1 MAEGSLTRLRAALV
15 GNEQLAEFARQLGL
29 GEFMRLG
36 RGEDDSGGRSR
47 MVLLGSTFEALVG
60 ALYLDQGIQSVMEFV
75 EPLLETATQAILS
88 GGKDQDPKS
97 LLQEWA
103 QSEGL
108 GTPHYQTVAALGP
121 DHDKTFEV
129 AVLIQGKIYGRGS
142 GPSKQVAAKSA
153 ARAAITTLGL
163 E

>member
-1 MAEGSLTRLRAALV
+1 M
-15 GNEQLAEFARQLGL
+15 
-29 GEFMRLG
+29 MRLG
-36 RGEDDSGGRSR
+36 RGESEGGGRDR
-47 MVLLGSTFEALVG
+47 LVLLGSTFEAVVG
-60 ALYLDQGIQSVMEFV
+60 ALYLDNGIPAVLKFI
-75 EPLLETATQAILS
+75 EPLLEEATRQILD
-88 GGKDQDPKS
+88 GRRDLDPKS

-108 GTPHYQTVAALGP
+108 GTPYYQTVAALGP

-129 AVLIQGKIYGRGS
+129 AVIIGGKVYGRGA
-142 GPSKQVAAKSA
+142 GTSKQTAAKAA